1 MKVTE
6 KIHLVFSSHWDRE
19 WYLPFQKYREKLVR
33 MLDEVFDHLESGK
46 LAHYQMD
53 GQFIPVEDYLEIRPE
68 KADLVRRM
76 IAEGKFIVGPWYDL
90 PDEFL
95 VSGESVVRNFLLG
108 MKRARALGQTS
119 RVGWLCDIF
128 GHCSQMPQVLQQLG
142 KIGRAHV

>member
-90 PDEFL
+90 
-95 VSGESVVRNFLLG
+95 
-108 MKRARALGQTS
+108 Q
-119 RVGWLCDIF
+119 
-128 GHCSQMPQVLQQLG
+128 
-142 KIGRAHV
+142 IGRAHV